1 MSEDKKLILV
11 TGATGTQGGAV
22 IRNLMDKG
30 WELRALTRNPE
41 SEKAIALKELGVD
54 VFKGDMNDPE
64 SLKESLSGAYGVF
77 SLQNFWEAGNEGEI
91 TLGKALAT
99 AAKEANVKHFVYTSV
114 ASADK
119 NTEIN
124 HFDSKFTIEEF
135 IRSIDIP
142 YTIIRPVFFM
152 DNFFMM
158 KEQID
163 QGNIMNA
170 ILPDVPVQ
178 MVASNDIGRI
188 AAKVF
193 GDREKYLG
201 KAIDVAGDSLTMP
214 AATKIIGEKLG
225 KEIEYTALSMDDFE
239 KAMGEEYAV
248 MVDWFNKVGYT
259 VDIDELEKT
268 SDLKLK
274 KFSEWVAEVDW

>member
-1 MSEDKKLILV
+1 M
-11 TGATGTQGGAV
+11 

-41 SEKAIALKELGVD
+41 SERAIALKELGVN
-54 VFKGDMNDPE
+54 VFKGDMNDPD
-64 SLKESLSGAYGVF
+64 SLKESLYGAYGVF
-77 SLQNFWEAGNEGEI
+77 SVQNFWEAGNEGEI

-119 NTEIN
+119 NTGIV
-124 HFDSKFTIEEF
+124 HFDSKYTIEEF
-135 IRSIDIP
+135 ILSIDLP

-170 ILPDVPVQ
+170 ILPDVPLQ
-178 MVASNDIGRI
+178 MLASNDIGRI

-201 KAIDVAGDSLTMP
+201 KSFDIAGDSLTMP
-214 AATKIIGEKLG
+214 DAARIFGKKLG
-225 KEIEYTALSMDDFE
+225 KEVGYTALSMEDFAS
-239 KAMGEEYAV
+239 AMGEEYAGI
-248 MVDWFNKVGYT
+248 VDWFNKVGYS
-259 VDIDELEKT
+259 VDIDQLEK
-268 SDLKLK
+268 SADLKLE
-274 KFSEWVAEVDW
+274 KFSDWVSNIDW